1 MADFSLD
8 VDGIK
13 DEINNTFKEEEKKL
27 QNSSLKTQAKS
38 NADAIF
44 ESDLYDP
51 VEREKIIKPLDN
63 FGLSDMSKSAETNEL
78 LSTRFVEFSK
88 GGDDAN
94 NIGEKLSELNQQ
106 LKDLDPSQ
114 VKFGKKSFF
123 GKIQD
128 PVKRYFNKYQKAET
142 AIDNII
148 KSLDNSSKVLQNDN
162 VTLLQEEAT
171 LRESTNKLLADIEL
185 GKMMD
190 DYIEA
195 QIENAEMNGVDEDKI
210 AIVKEE
216 ILFPLRQRVM
226 DLQQMIVI
234 NQQGIISLN
243 VIRRNNKELIRGVNR
258 AKNVTIT
265 ALRTGVMV
273 ASALYDQKVV
283 IDKIN
288 MLNSTTGDIIDS
300 TSRILR
306 QQGNEIQKTSAETMI
321 SPEILKNSFKEAI
334 AAVEDVSTYKQEA
347 LPKMKE
353 TIKMFNDMAIDGQR
367 VVNKIETAE
376 TANIEDNTGMDKKY
390 LE

>member
-1 MADFSLD
+1 MADFTLD
-8 VDGIK
+8 VDGIR
-13 DEINNTFKEEEKKL
+13 DEIKDTFKEEEKKL
-27 QNSSLKTQAKS
+27 QNSSLKSQAKS

-51 VEREKIIKPLDN
+51 VEREKIIRPLDS
-63 FGLSDMSKSAETNEL
+63 FGLSDMSKSAQTNEL
-78 LSTRFVEFSK
+78 LSTRFVELSK

-94 NIGEKLSELNQQ
+94 NIGEKLAQLEQQ
-106 LKDLDPSQ
+106 LRNLDPAQ
-114 VKFGKKSFF
+114 VKFGKRTFF

-128 PVKRYFNKYQKAET
+128 PVRKYFSKYQKAES

-148 KSLDNSSKVLQNDN
+148 QSLDTSSRVLQNDN

-171 LRESTNKLLADIEL
+171 LRESTDKLMADIEL

-190 DYIEA
+190 DYIESEIEKA
-195 QIENAEMNGVDEDKI
+195 QMNGEDEDKI
-210 AIVKEE
+210 AIVREE

-288 MLNSTTGDIIDS
+288 MLNATTGDIIDS

-321 SPEILKNSFKEAI
+321 SPEILKNSFEEAI

-353 TIKMFNDMAIDGQR
+353 TIRMFNDMAIDGQR

-376 TANIEDNTGMDKKY
+376 TAGIGYASSDKKY

>member
-1 MADFSLD
+1 M
-8 VDGIK
+8 
-13 DEINNTFKEEEKKL
+13 
-27 QNSSLKTQAKS
+27 
-38 NADAIF
+38 
-44 ESDLYDP
+44 
-51 VEREKIIKPLDN
+51 
-63 FGLSDMSKSAETNEL
+63 
-78 LSTRFVEFSK
+78 
-88 GGDDAN
+88 
-94 NIGEKLSELNQQ
+94 
-106 LKDLDPSQ
+106 
-114 VKFGKKSFF
+114 
-123 GKIQD
+123 
-128 PVKRYFNKYQKAET
+128 
-142 AIDNII
+142 
-148 KSLDNSSKVLQNDN
+148 
-162 VTLLQEEAT
+162 
-171 LRESTNKLLADIEL
+171 ADIEL

-190 DYIEA
+190 DYIESEIEKA
-195 QIENAEMNGVDEDKI
+195 QMNEEDEDKI

-288 MLNSTTGDIIDS
+288 MLNATTGDIIDS

-321 SPEILKNSFKEAI
+321 SPEILQNSFREAI

-353 TIKMFNDMAIDGQR
+353 TIRMFNDMAIDGQR

-376 TANIEDNTGMDKKY
+376 TASIGDAGSDKKY

>member
-1 MADFSLD
+1 MADFTLD
-8 VDGIK
+8 VDGIR
-13 DEINNTFKEEEKKL
+13 DEINDTFKEEEKKL

-51 VEREKIIKPLDN
+51 VEREKIIRPLDN
-63 FGLSDMSKSAETNEL
+63 FGLSDMSKSAQTNVL
-78 LSTRFVEFSK
+78 LSTRFVELSK

-94 NIGEKLSELNQQ
+94 NIGEKLAQLEQQ
-106 LKDLDPSQ
+106 LRDLDPAQ
-114 VKFGKKSFF
+114 VKFGKRTFF

-128 PVKRYFNKYQKAET
+128 PVKKYFSKYQKAES

-148 KSLDNSSKVLQNDN
+148 QSLDTSSRVLQNDN

-171 LRESTNKLLADIEL
+171 LRESTDKLMADIEL

-190 DYIEA
+190 DYIESE
-195 QIENAEMNGVDEDKI
+195 IEKAEMDGVDEDKI

-288 MLNSTTGDIIDS
+288 MLNDTTGDIIDS

-321 SPEILKNSFKEAI
+321 SPEILQNSFREAI

-353 TIKMFNDMAIDGQR
+353 TIRMFNDMAIDGQR

-376 TANIEDNTGMDKKY
+376 TAGIEDEGKDKKY

>member
-1 MADFSLD
+1 MADFTLD
-8 VDGIK
+8 IDGIK

-27 QNSSLKTQAKS
+27 QNSSLQTQAKS

-44 ESDLYDP
+44 ESDLYNP
-51 VEREKIIKPLDN
+51 TEREKIIRPLDN
-63 FGLSDMSKSAETNEL
+63 FGLSDMSKSAQTNEL
-78 LSTRFVEFSK
+78 LSTRFADFSK

-94 NIGEKLSELNQQ
+94 NIGEKLAQ
-106 LKDLDPSQ
+106 LDEQLRDLDPAQ
-114 VKFGKKSFF
+114 VKFVKRSLLGR
-123 GKIQD
+123 IQD
-128 PVKRYFNKYQKAET
+128 PVRKYFNKYKKAES

-148 KSLDNSSKVLQNDN
+148 RSLDNSSKVLQNDN
-162 VTLLQEEAT
+162 VTLLQEEAK
-171 LRESTNKLLADIEL
+171 LRESTDKLMADIEL

-190 DYIEA
+190 DHIEA
-195 QIENAEMNGVDEDKI
+195 QIENAELKGEDEEKI

-288 MLNSTTGDIIDS
+288 LLNDTTGEIIES
-300 TSRILR
+300 TSHILR
-306 QQGNEIQKTSAETMI
+306 QQGNEIQKSSAETMI

-353 TIKMFNDMAIDGQR
+353 CIKMFNDMAIDGQK

-376 TANIEDNTGMDKKY
+376 TRSIEDKPGEDKKY
-390 LE
+390 LQ